1 MSESTATVSQKT
13 AGQTSNGGNLK
24 MPMLTLSSSPHIRAN
39 ESVQTIMRDVLIAL
53 LPAALA
59 GIYFFKMR
67 AALVMI
73 VAVVA
78 AVLSEYL
85 WQRLTHKNITVGD
98 LSAAVTGLLL
108 AFNVPPT
115 MPLWMVAVG
124 TVFAVLI
131 VKQLFGG
138 IGQNI
143 VNPALAGRAFLL
155 ASWPI
160 AMTTWTLDGV
170 TTATPLAILKAGEG
184 TLPTLSQAFIGN
196 IGGCIGET
204 SALALLIGFVYLLY
218 RKVISWE
225 IPVVYIGT
233 VAILTTVI
241 GRNGFMTG
249 NGLYEIFTGGLMLG
263 AIFMATDYTTTP
275 MTKKG
280 QVIFALGCGII
291 ATIIRTIGGYPEGV
305 SYSILIMNLC
315 VPLIDKFATPRT
327 FGEAKKHGK

>member
-67 AALVMI
+67 AALVMT
-73 VAVVA
+73 VAVVS

-98 LSAAVTGLLL
+98 LSAVVTGLLL

-225 IPVVYIGT
+225 IPVVYIAT

>member
-98 LSAAVTGLLL
+98 LSAVVTGLLL

>member
-98 LSAAVTGLLL
+98 LSAVVTGLLL

-327 FGEAKKHGK
+327 FGEVKKHGK

>member
-98 LSAAVTGLLL
+98 LSAVVTGLLL

-233 VAILTTVI
+233 VI